1 MLCPPGS
8 GYPLRTFLQRT
19 NAAVAE
25 PVPLYGDECAFR
37 VLRTRSREAAP

>member
-1 MLCPPGS
+1 VAVPPSRVVVSCTDMLCPPGS

-25 PVPLYGDECAFR
+25 PVPLYGD
-37 VLRTRSREAAP
+37 